1 MGLIKQLFTNCAC
14 PQGRMGRAMLKFMNL
29 CHAPLTNWGLK
40 LVNIQDGWTMLDIG
54 CGGGA
59 TLQRLLKRSKD
70 AQVYGIDISEESVA
84 KAKKVNEEVLDKQVF
99 VTQGSAEK
107 LPYEDGKFDLVTA
120 VETVYFWPNLLFA
133 RRTEDHA
140 RRCRLHPD
148 RDSSYEAVECYNYWN
163 KGLSSISF
171 KQKSQSFWTCFGIF
185 FINLHPMDIQSFFTS
200 LLNVV
205 CEMAPYLLLG
215 FFITGVLHVFVPQK
229 FYANYLSRNNKFSV
243 LWAALLGIPLPLSI
257 LATFSLMGLGFAII
271 RPTAALI
278 TGVCGGLL
286 VNRLVHEDKIVDID
300 NCSCQVEKGNRI
312 WRVLKYAYYDMLRDI
327 GLRLLIGLI
336 VAALIQVAVPDEFFL
351 SFGSQPLL
359 QMLVILVIAV
369 PMYICSTGSIP
380 VAAALM
386 MKGLSPGAA
395 LVMLMA
401 GPAVNLASI
410 LVVHKSMGRRFTSI
424 YLMTIVGFAVL
435 FGLLLNA
442 TGIEFSFADQDACC
456 MGASTMPS
464 PFKIVCAT
472 VLTLLI
478 IFALMMKF
486 FSKFTTKKPLDPDVT
501 VYRVED
507 MHCSHCE
514 AAVVRAVEDLPGVEK
529 AKASASANT
538 LTIKGSATEEA
549 IRAAVE
555 GIGYT
560 FKGKA

>member
-1 MGLIKQLFTNCAC
+1 MK
-14 PQGRMGRAMLKFMNL
+14 
-29 CHAPLTNWGLK
+29 
-40 LVNIQDGWTMLDIG
+40 
-54 CGGGA
+54 
-59 TLQRLLKRSKD
+59 
-70 AQVYGIDISEESVA
+70 
-84 KAKKVNEEVLDKQVF
+84 
-99 VTQGSAEK
+99 
-107 LPYEDGKFDLVTA
+107 
-120 VETVYFWPNLLFA
+120 
-133 RRTEDHA
+133 
-140 RRCRLHPD
+140 
-148 RDSSYEAVECYNYWN
+148 
-163 KGLSSISF
+163 
-171 KQKSQSFWTCFGIF
+171 
-185 FINLHPMDIQSFFTS
+185 IQSFFIS

-215 FFITGVLHVFVPQK
+215 FFIAGVLHVFVPQK
-229 FYANYLSRNNKFSV
+229 FYANYLSRNNKLSV
-243 LWAALLGIPLPLSI
+243 VWAALLGVPLPLCSCGVIPTAIGLRNEKASKGAIASFLIATPQTGIDSI

-271 RPTAALI
+271 RPMAALI

-286 VNRLVHEDKIVDID
+286 VNRLVREDDVKIDASA
-300 NCSCQVEKGNRI
+300 SCQVESGNRI

-327 GLRLLIGLI
+327 GLRLLIGLV

-442 TGIEFSFADQDACC
+442 TEIFNFQFSIINSQAACC
-456 MGASTMPS
+456 MSATTLPN
-464 PFKIVCAT
+464 PFKIICAT

-478 IFALMMKF
+478 IFALMMKL
-486 FSKFTTKKPLDPDVT
+486 FSKFTSKKPLDPDVT

-529 AKASASANT
+529 AKANASANT
-538 LTIKGSATEEA
+538 LTIKGPATEEA

>member
-1 MGLIKQLFTNCAC
+1 ME
-14 PQGRMGRAMLKFMNL
+14 
-29 CHAPLTNWGLK
+29 
-40 LVNIQDGWTMLDIG
+40 IQ
-54 CGGGA
+54 
-59 TLQRLLKRSKD
+59 
-70 AQVYGIDISEESVA
+70 
-84 KAKKVNEEVLDKQVF
+84 N
-99 VTQGSAEK
+99 
-107 LPYEDGKFDLVTA
+107 
-120 VETVYFWPNLLFA
+120 
-133 RRTEDHA
+133 
-140 RRCRLHPD
+140 
-148 RDSSYEAVECYNYWN
+148 
-163 KGLSSISF
+163 
-171 KQKSQSFWTCFGIF
+171 F
-185 FINLHPMDIQSFFTS
+185 FIS

-215 FFITGVLHVFVPQK
+215 FLIAGVLHVFVPQR
-229 FYANYLSRNNKFSV
+229 FYANYLSQNNKFSV
-243 LWAALLGIPLPLSI
+243 VWAALLGVPLPLCSCGVIPTAIGLRNEKASKGAIASFLIATPQTGIDSI

-278 TGVCGGLL
+278 TGICGGLL
-286 VNRLVHEDKIVDID
+286 VNRLVKDEGS
-300 NCSCQVEKGNRI
+300 CSLEGSSQLSSLNSQLKI

-336 VAALIQVAVPDEFFL
+336 VAALIQVAIPDEFFL

-359 QMLVILVIAV
+359 QMLAILVIAV

-401 GPAVNLASI
+401 GPAVNMASI
-410 LVVHKSMGRRFTSI
+410 LVVHKSMGRRFTSV
-424 YLMTIVGFAVL
+424 YLMTIVGFAIL

-442 TGIEFSFADQDACC
+442 TGWDFTITNQHVCC
-456 MGASTMPS
+456 MNTSVMPS
-464 PFKIVCAT
+464 PFKLICAT
-472 VLTLLI
+472 VLTVLI

-486 FSKFTTKKPLDPDVT
+486 FSKFTSKKTIAPDIT
-501 VYRVED
+501 IYRVED

-514 AAVVRAVEDLPGVEK
+514 AAVVRAVEALPGVEN

-538 LTIKGSATEEA
+538 LTIKGSATEET

-560 FKGKA
+560 FKGQNQ

>member
-1 MGLIKQLFTNCAC
+1 MHGF
-14 PQGRMGRAMLKFMNL
+14 
-29 CHAPLTNWGLK
+29 
-40 LVNIQDGWTMLDIG
+40 
-54 CGGGA
+54 
-59 TLQRLLKRSKD
+59 LL
-70 AQVYGIDISEESVA
+70 
-84 KAKKVNEEVLDKQVF
+84 
-99 VTQGSAEK
+99 
-107 LPYEDGKFDLVTA
+107 
-120 VETVYFWPNLLFA
+120 
-133 RRTEDHA
+133 
-140 RRCRLHPD
+140 
-148 RDSSYEAVECYNYWN
+148 
-163 KGLSSISF
+163 
-171 KQKSQSFWTCFGIF
+171 
-185 FINLHPMDIQSFFTS
+185 S

-215 FFITGVLHVFVPQK
+215 FFIAGVLHVFVPQK
-229 FYANYLSRNNKFSV
+229 FYANYLSRNNKLSV
-243 LWAALLGIPLPLSI
+243 LWAALLGVPLPLCSCGVIPTAIGLKNEKASKGAIASFLIATPQTGIDSI
-257 LATFSLMGLGFAII
+257 LATFSLMGLGFAIL

-286 VNRLVHEDKIVDID
+286 VNRFADVETSNLELETDSTDSQLSTLNFQLKIW
-300 NCSCQVEKGNRI
+300 C
-312 WRVLKYAYYDMLRDI
+312 VLKYAYYDMLRDI
-327 GLRLLIGLI
+327 GLRLLIGLV

-359 QMLVILVIAV
+359 QMLVILIIAV

-380 VAAALM
+380 VAAALI

-424 YLMTIVGFAVL
+424 YLMTIVGFSVL

-442 TGIEFSFADQDACC
+442 TGLTFEHLPLNIDHCC
-456 MGASTMPS
+456 VVMPS
-464 PFKIVCAT
+464 TFKIICAT

-514 AAVVRAVEDLPGVEK
+514 AAVVRAVEEVPGVEK

-538 LTIKGSATEEA
+538 LTIKGPATEEA
-549 IRAAVE
+549 IRTAVE